1 MDNDENASSEDEDI
15 VDSLVTERQKGK
27 RKASA
32 LAVKPMEPPP
42 KKVKKSGGMFLA
54 DSMDSMS
61 KEMSQQTKEMAR
73 QTSQRE
79 DEVVQMMENLPL
91 THIKRALAMIQVAF
105 KDDEEML
112 FRCEGFFGDASKAY
126 LYITL
131 PEARR
136 NIWLK
141 RTLEEAGLM

>member
-1 MDNDENASSEDEDI
+1 
-15 VDSLVTERQKGK
+15 
-27 RKASA
+27 
-32 LAVKPMEPPP
+32 MEPPP
-42 KKVKKSGGMFLA
+42 KKIKRKGGMFLA
-54 DSMDSMS
+54 ESMDVMS

-73 QTSQRE
+73 QTAQRE

-91 THIKRALAMIQVAF
+91 THIKKALAMVQVAF

-112 FRCEGFFGDASKAY
+112 FRCESFLDDASKAY
-126 LYITL
+126 LYISL